1 VAITVTSECS
11 ESPDIVTVAL
21 PAVAPTDQTYQ
32 VGAESGSL
40 TLDAFIVTVVNMDT
54 PSCSEEDLLYS
65 LTVTSAD

>member
-1 VAITVTSECS
+1 MAITVTSECS

-54 PSCSEEDLLYS
+54 PSC
-65 LTVTSAD
+65 